1 MVETIRTEDDGL
13 GRDRIDGDADALL
26 LAVNFSEDLLRLN
39 NACIDLLRGRGR
51 IARSR
56 NDDLHLCGRPVR
68 YGNAERVVGRTH
80 VTNIR
85 IGDLK
90 INGGGV
96 VAFADLRLVEHVR
109 TIVVRSILLDHRGL
123 TVIQGKGNVV
133 LAGNQRLKSNIDLIG
148 IGCPHVICTGVL
160 NKVHRDLGDGGKTG
174 ARIVLHVSN
183 DRRPVIAFGHLGNIG
198 LVGIVGLSA
207 GIVDDERVGI
217 DTIRGVDDLVRCV
230 RMICKDR
237 IPVSHLDV
245 IVARIQIERCNTV
258 CVGHGRRAKAAFS
271 HNTHLD
277 HQVRNGIAVLVRDRD
292 GVSALSRLGIF
303 AGIFTGI
310 PGVFTRLFRA
320 GIFRIG
326 IIFRGRACSEHR
338 AEQRKT
344 EQHTDQQRCLKS
356 FAHNLPPKI
365 FSLPAR
371 KREKSKNNSPAYTVW
386 YA

>member
-1 MVETIRTEDDGL
+1 MIEAIRTEDDGL

-26 LAVNFSEDLLRLN
+26 LAVNFCEDLLRLN
-39 NACIDLLRGRGR
+39 NACIDLLRRRRR

-109 TIVVRSILLDHRGL
+109 TVVVRSILLDHRGL

-148 IGCPHVICTGVL
+148 IGCPHVICAGVL

-207 GIVDDERVGI
+207 GIVDDERVAVYAFRGI
-217 DTIRGVDDLVRCV
+217 NFFIRCV
-230 RMICKDR
+230 WILCNNLA
-237 IPVSHLDV
+237 PVSHLKI
-245 IVARIQIERCNTV
+245 IVARIKFKCCNTV
-258 CVGHGRRAKAAFS
+258 CIGH
-271 HNTHLD
+271 
-277 HQVRNGIAVLVRDRD
+277 NGNIA
-292 GVSALSRLGIF
+292 
-303 AGIFTGI
+303 
-310 PGVFTRLFRA
+310 
-320 GIFRIG
+320 
-326 IIFRGRACSEHR
+326 
-338 AEQRKT
+338 
-344 EQHTDQQRCLKS
+344 
-356 FAHNLPPKI
+356 
-365 FSLPAR
+365 
-371 KREKSKNNSPAYTVW
+371 NSV
-386 YA
+386 